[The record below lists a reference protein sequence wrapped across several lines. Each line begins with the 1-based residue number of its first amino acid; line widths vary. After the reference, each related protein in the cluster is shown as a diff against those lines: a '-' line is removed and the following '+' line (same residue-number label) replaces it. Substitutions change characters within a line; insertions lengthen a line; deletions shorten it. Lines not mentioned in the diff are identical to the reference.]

1 MNKELILRTISSIVL
16 IPSVI
21 FIIIKGSIIFNF
33 FIISCFFIAS
43 LEWYKMSKKKLYSII
58 GFIFLLISFFC
69 VYALRNNFNENGL
82 IFFLFVSLVCVST
95 DIGGYC
101 FGKIFK
107 GPKLTKISPNK
118 TYSGMIGSYLT
129 PILLLFFYFYF
140 NKIFP
145 HNFQIQEINIQILIF
160 LVLISSISQIGDI
173 VISYFKR
180 ISKIKNTG
188 SLIPGH
194 GGLLDRID
202 GMIFAFPFSYIILLY
217 FN

>member
-1 MNKELILRTISSIVL
+1 
-16 IPSVI
+16 
-21 FIIIKGSIIFNF
+21 
-33 FIISCFFIAS
+33 
-43 LEWYKMSKKKLYSII
+43 MSKKKLYSII

-69 VYALRNNFNENGL
+69 VYALRNNFNENSL

>member
-69 VYALRNNFNENGL
+69 VYALRNNFNENSL